1 MAGFRI
7 ITLAAVALSGLIA
20 GAQAA
25 HASPKVAILG
35 LEVIDGGEGLDQQ
48 TTQRATWLTDE
59 LRDYA
64 AEEHS
69 PFDLARDGNKDLL
82 EMKLLSG
89 CADEALGCMA
99 AIGRELGADRLIYG
113 KLQKGADGY
122 RVSLTLLD
130 TRAPDVE
137 RIVSD
142 QIPFTEAS
150 RSAMAAWAR
159 SLYAQL
165 TGVAAS
171 GVLIV
176 ETNADSGTVFVNGRP
191 RATLSGGAARVDDL
205 EEGAHTI
212 TIEADGYAPYA
223 ERVTIMA
230 DEEELMAISLD
241 RLGDGLSDPRR
252 PYRIGFGA
260 TLAATGVS
268 TGAWGISWYQYRISL
283 RSDKN
288 DLVERM
294 LSLGSSRDRYGE
306 EAQNVCDSAAA
317 DINSS
322 NQEIAATAGDLVST
336 CNRGRRYAM
345 LTPIFGAAAGLS
357 AIASGYFYYKGYMDS
372 EVERQPRGGR
382 DSWSLKV
389 SPRFGPDLVGA
400 GLRLEF

>member
-7 ITLAAVALSGLIA
+7 ITLAAVALSGLVA
-20 GAQAA
+20 GAQAG
-25 HASPKVAILG
+25 HASPRIAILG
-35 LEVIDGGEGLDQQ
+35 LEVVDGGEGLDQQ
-48 TTQRATWLTDE
+48 TTQRAAWLTDE

-64 AEEHS
+64 AEEQS
-69 PFDLARDGNKDLL
+69 PFELAHEGNKDLL

-89 CADEALGCMA
+89 CADEALDCMA
-99 AIGRELGADRLIYG
+99 AIGRELGADRLLYG

-130 TRAPDVE
+130 TRAPNVE
-137 RIVSD
+137 RVASD

-159 SLYAQL
+159 SLYDQL
-165 TGVAAS
+165 AGVAGS

-176 ETNADSGTVFVNGRP
+176 ETNASSGTVFVNGRP
-191 RATLSGGAARVDDL
+191 RASLSGGSARIDDL
-205 EEGAHTI
+205 EEGVHTI
-212 TIEADGYAPYA
+212 SIEADGFAPYA

-230 DEEELMAISLD
+230 DEEEVMAISLD
-241 RLGDGLSDPRR
+241 RLADATGNPRR

-260 TLAATGVS
+260 ALGATGVS

-294 LSLGSSRDRYGE
+294 LAMGASQERYGSQ
-306 EAQNVCDSAAA
+306 APNVCDSAAE
-317 DINSS
+317 DVNSS
-322 NQEIAATAGDLVST
+322 NQELAATAGDLVTT
-336 CNRGRRYAM
+336 CDKGRRYAV

-357 AIASGYFYYKGYMDS
+357 AIAAGYFYYKGYMDGG
-372 EVERQPRGGR
+372 VEREPRDGR

-389 SPRFGPDLVGA
+389 GPRFGPDLVGA